1 MHTVRHD
8 DLVRHADHHHCC
20 SAAIHT
26 RALGVTNGGV
36 LSTNSFSPSLLMH
49 VMRTGYL
56 EDAPSA
62 WQPLLQHTSRRRPS
76 SSCSTVCTWS
86 SQREA
91 IAHGSARRVPLG
103 IPIESHRG
111 YYTLLEKMYQKL
123 VCNLEE
129 VFGVVVLSPR
139 ECSKGKRSWL
149 ITHLACSELSFSFN
163 LSTLSVTDRTII
175 GSGTRPSQPLTVC
188 RTLRHLRS
196 STRQRWFQL
205 GGVYLAYGSQHVA
218 RSLHTAGA
226 NGSNARHCGIA
237 AHDTAIS
244 GEGCAHRESPDGILH
259 YEGKR

>member
-1 MHTVRHD
+1 
-8 DLVRHADHHHCC
+8 
-20 SAAIHT
+20 
-26 RALGVTNGGV
+26 
-36 LSTNSFSPSLLMH
+36 MH

-56 EDAPSA
+56 EDALSA

-139 ECSKGKRSWL
+139 ECSKVQEK
-149 ITHLACSELSFSFN
+149 LANYSSCMQRIKLFIQPFNAFSDGPHNNRKWDTAKPAIDGMQDVAKF
-163 LSTLSVTDRTII
+163 TLK
-175 GSGTRPSQPLTVC
+175 
-188 RTLRHLRS
+188 
-196 STRQRWFQL
+196 
-205 GGVYLAYGSQHVA
+205 
-218 RSLHTAGA
+218 HTATLVSAWGCLF
-226 NGSNARHCGIA
+226 GLWQPARCTIVTYG
-237 AHDTAIS
+237 
-244 GEGCAHRESPDGILH
+244 GC
-259 YEGKR
+259 